1 VEIPITDTL
10 DLHSFDP
17 KDVKPLVEEY
27 LEQCLL
33 RGFRFIRIIHGKGTG
48 VQKAIVR
55 SALDRCSYV
64 ESYSDGPDWGSTS
77 VTLKGRGESKTRP
90 GGS

>member
-1 VEIPITDTL
+1 MTDTL

-27 LEQCLL
+27 LEQCLQ
-33 RGFRFIRIIHGKGTG
+33 RRFRFIRIIHGKGTG

-55 SALDRCSYV
+55 SVLDRCPYV
-64 ESYSDGPDWGSTS
+64 EAYSDGSDWGSTA
-77 VTLKGRGESKTRP
+77 VTLNVK
-90 GGS
+90 